1 MPRAESRDPSGWV
14 FANGNG
20 GYLDPVNISK
30 DIKAVAEDAAVAG
43 VGSHRFRYT
52 AITKMA
58 KENVHVSVAQRIAG
72 HRNVRTTLAIYAHVT
87 DDDLMKAAEGLNRPA
102 RAKSQS

>member
-1 MPRAESRDPSGWV
+1 M
-14 FANGNG
+14 
-20 GYLDPVNISK
+20 
-30 DIKAVAEDAAVAG
+30 AEDAAVAG

-58 KENVHVSVAQRIAG
+58 KENVHVSVAQRIAS
-72 HRNVRTTLAIYAHVT
+72 HRNVRTTLAIYPHVT

>member
-1 MPRAESRDPSGWV
+1 MPRAETRPAGYSLTGMAATSTPSTSRRTSRPWLRTPRSRASGPTGSATQPSRRWQRRT
-14 FANGNG
+14 
-20 GYLDPVNISK
+20 ST
-30 DIKAVAEDAAVAG
+30 
-43 VGSHRFRYT
+43 FRSP
-52 AITKMA
+52 K
-58 KENVHVSVAQRIAG
+58 RIAG